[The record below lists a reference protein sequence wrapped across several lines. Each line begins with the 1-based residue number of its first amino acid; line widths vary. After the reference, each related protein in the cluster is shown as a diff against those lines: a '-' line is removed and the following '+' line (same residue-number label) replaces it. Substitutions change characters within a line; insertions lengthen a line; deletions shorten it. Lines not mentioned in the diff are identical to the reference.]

1 MADPDKITLPA
12 PAKVNLSLH
21 VVGRR
26 DDGYHELITRMQKL
40 DLCDWLE
47 LQPGSGDIVLNCSD
61 NSLPVDERNL
71 AVRAA
76 HRFFSAYRG
85 SGPSGLKIRLEKR
98 IPVAAGLGGGS
109 SDAAAVLVGLNQ
121 LFERPFS
128 DKELIALGRP
138 LGADVPF
145 FVSAAPAAC
154 ATGIGDR
161 LRPAVSCSGY
171 CYILINPGLAVSTR
185 WVYER
190 LRMINR
196 LTNKSNEFRLC
207 GSQNSVEEHFCVED
221 LHNDLER
228 VTEVHFPVIGQI
240 KRKCIEFGAAGAL
253 MSGSGPT
260 VFGLFAQ
267 ELQAHQALQEMR
279 REFLES
285 DGHRM
290 FLTRAYTGA

>member
-1 MADPDKITLPA
+1 MAAPDKIRLPA

-26 DDGYHELITRMQKL
+26 DDGYHELVTRMQKL
-40 DLCDWLE
+40 EFCDWLE
-47 LQPGSGDIVLNCSD
+47 LERGTGGIVLTCSD
-61 NSLPVDERNL
+61 KSLPVDERNL

-85 SGPSGLKIRLEKR
+85 LDSAGLRIRLEKR

-121 LFERPFS
+121 LFEQPLS
-128 DKELIALGRP
+128 AEELLALGRP

-145 FVSAAPAAC
+145 FVSDTPAAC

-161 LRPAVSCSGY
+161 LRPVVSCSGY
-171 CYILINPGLAVSTR
+171 CYILINPGLAVSTS
-185 WVYER
+185 WVYDR
-190 LRMINR
+190 LRMINT

-207 GSQNSVEEHFCVED
+207 GSQNSVEEQFCAED
-221 LHNDLER
+221 LHNDLEQ
-228 VTEVHFPVIGQI
+228 VTEEHYPVIGQI

-267 ELQAHQALQEMR
+267 ELQAQQALEEMR
-279 REFLES
+279 REFPES
-285 DGHRM
+285 DGYRM
-290 FLTRAYTGA
+290 FLTRAYTGV